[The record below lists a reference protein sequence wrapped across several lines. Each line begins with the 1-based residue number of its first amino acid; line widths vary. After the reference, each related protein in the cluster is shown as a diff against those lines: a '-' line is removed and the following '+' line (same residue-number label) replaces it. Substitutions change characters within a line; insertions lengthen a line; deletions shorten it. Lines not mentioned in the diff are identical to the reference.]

1 MKRRLTE
8 KDILLLEFLCKY
20 KMMLA
25 TDSKKIYKSKEYYLK
40 RLKVLEKEQ
49 YIKRVNRYY
58 IKLDIKGIKL
68 VKELGCYYR
77 NVCRKEKY
85 QERVQEIMKI
95 ATLTLDSDIIFLT
108 SWEIK
113 DSNVFTEM
121 GRTFIG
127 ILNYYD
133 NDYITYYIS
142 KNKSFHYVRQVINDV
157 NKNVQYNKSVVFMED
172 FKNLNKSNKYF
183 IFGKESTLII
193 NPTKENLDRI
203 RLLQEIDCYDILLQI
218 YKGKEILLSNWTKAD
233 YMTEDKQY
241 ILFMPFI
248 DTEKLHRLNIAFN
261 NNEKSSRKIDIVT
274 LKENKEKI
282 EEILT
287 GDVNIVELDEILL
300 IKRTYLYEL

>member
-25 TDSKKIYKSKEYYLK
+25 TDSKKIYKSKDYYLK

-49 YIKRVNRYY
+49 YIKRVNRYH

-68 VKELGCYYR
+68 VKELGFYYH

-85 QERVQEIMKI
+85 QKRVQEIMKI
-95 ATLTLDSDIIFLT
+95 ATLTLDSDIRFLT

-127 ILNYYD
+127 LLNYY
-133 NDYITYYIS
+133 NRDYIAYYIS
-142 KNKSFHYVRQVINDV
+142 KDKSFHYVRQVINDV
-157 NKNVQYNKSVVFMED
+157 NKSIQYNKSVVFMED
-172 FKNLNKSNKYF
+172 LKNLNKSNKYF

-193 NPTKENLDRI
+193 NPIKENLDRI
-203 RLLQEIDCYDILLQI
+203 RLLQEIDCYDILQQI
-218 YKGKEILLSNWTKAD
+218 YKGKEILLSNWAKAD
-233 YMTEDKQY
+233 YMTEEKQY
-241 ILFMPFI
+241 ILFIPFI

-261 NNEKSSRKIDIVT
+261 NNEKLNRKIDIVT

-287 GDVNIVELDEILL
+287 NEINIVELDVL
-300 IKRTYLYEL
+300 INRTYLYEL

>member
-25 TDSKKIYKSKEYYLK
+25 INSKKIYKSKEYYLK

-68 VKELGCYYR
+68 VKELGYYYR

-95 ATLTLDSDIIFLT
+95 ATLTLDSDIRFLT

-127 ILNYYD
+127 LLNYYD
-133 NDYITYYIS
+133 RDYIAYYIS
-142 KNKSFHYVRQVINDV
+142 KDKSFHYVRQVINDV
-157 NKNVQYNKSVVFMED
+157 NKNILYNKSVVFMED

-193 NPTKENLDRI
+193 NPTKENLDKI
-203 RLLQEIDCYDILLQI
+203 RLFQEIDCYDILLQI
-218 YKGKEILLSNWTKAD
+218 YKGKEILLSNWNKAD
-233 YMTEDKQY
+233 YMTEEKQY

-261 NNEKSSRKIDIVT
+261 NTKRINKKIDIVT

-287 GDVNIVELDEILL
+287 N
-300 IKRTYLYEL
+300 

>member
-25 TDSKKIYKSKEYYLK
+25 INSKKIYKSKEYYLK

-68 VKELGCYYR
+68 VKELGYYYR

-95 ATLTLDSDIIFLT
+95 ATLTLDSDIRFLT

-127 ILNYYD
+127 LLNYYD
-133 NDYITYYIS
+133 RDYIAYYIS
-142 KNKSFHYVRQVINDV
+142 KDKSFHYVRQVINDV
-157 NKNVQYNKSVVFMED
+157 NKNILYNKSVVFMED

-193 NPTKENLDRI
+193 NPTKENLDKI
-203 RLLQEIDCYDILLQI
+203 RLFQEIDCYDILLQI
-218 YKGKEILLSNWTKAD
+218 YKGKEILLSNWNKAD
-233 YMTEDKQY
+233 YMTEEKQY

-261 NNEKSSRKIDIVT
+261 NTKRINKKIDIVT

-287 GDVNIVELDEILL
+287 NEINIVELDEILL

>member
-25 TDSKKIYKSKEYYLK
+25 INSKKIYKSKEYYLK

-68 VKELGCYYR
+68 VKELGYYYC

-85 QERVQEIMKI
+85 QQRVQEIMKI
-95 ATLTLDSDIIFLT
+95 ATLTLDSDIRFLT

-133 NDYITYYIS
+133 RDYIAYYIS
-142 KNKSFHYVRQVINDV
+142 KDKSFHYVRQVINDV
-157 NKNVQYNKSVVFMED
+157 NKNILYNKSVVFMED

-193 NPTKENLDRI
+193 NPTKENLDKI
-203 RLLQEIDCYDILLQI
+203 RLFQEIDCYDILLQI
-218 YKGKEILLSNWTKAD
+218 YKGKEILLSNWNKAD
-233 YMTEDKQY
+233 YMTEEKQY

-261 NNEKSSRKIDIVT
+261 NTERINKKIDIVT

-287 GDVNIVELDEILL
+287 NEINIVELDEILL

>member
-68 VKELGCYYR
+68 VKELGYYYR

-85 QERVQEIMKI
+85 QQRVQEIMKI
-95 ATLTLDSDIIFLT
+95 ATLTLDSDIRFLT

-127 ILNYYD
+127 LLNYYD
-133 NDYITYYIS
+133 RDYIAYYIS
-142 KNKSFHYVRQVINDV
+142 KDKSFHYVRQVINDV
-157 NKNVQYNKSVVFMED
+157 NKNIQYNKSVVFMED
-172 FKNLNKSNKYF
+172 FKNLNKGDQYF
-183 IFGKESTLII
+183 IFAKKSTLII

-203 RLLQEIDCYDILLQI
+203 RLLQEIDCYDILQEI
-218 YKGKEILLSNWTKAD
+218 YKGKEILLSNWNKTD
-233 YMTEDKQY
+233 YMTEEKQY

-248 DTEKLHRLNIAFN
+248 HTEKLHRLNIAFN
-261 NNEKSSRKIDIVT
+261 NTERINKKINIVT

-282 EEILT
+282 KEILIS
-287 GDVNIVELDEILL
+287 DINIVEIDEYL
-300 IKRTYLYEL
+300 IETQVTK